1 MFSFAFVA
9 TIQSHLLSVD
19 VAVLDE
25 GGAADV
31 DGDVLRGL
39 PVLDEAL
46 LHVVLLTLLLL
57 QQKKHQIKPISQN
70 PGMYLEKNWMKYE
83 MSPFPPCSGSEK
95 FHHNHVSQDFL

>member
-1 MFSFAFVA
+1 MLNHCKSN
-9 TIQSHLLSVD
+9 SHLLPID

-57 QQKKHQIKPISQN
+57 QQKNIKSSQ
-70 PGMYLEKNWMKYE
+70 
-83 MSPFPPCSGSEK
+83 
-95 FHHNHVSQDFL
+95 FHITQGCIWRKTG

>member
-1 MFSFAFVA
+1 MLQICKEKRLSLRDA
-9 TIQSHLLSVD
+9 QPLQGNSHLLPID

-57 QQKKHQIKPISQN
+57 Q
-70 PGMYLEKNWMKYE
+70 
-83 MSPFPPCSGSEK
+83 
-95 FHHNHVSQDFL
+95 

>member
-1 MFSFAFVA
+1 MLNHCKSN
-9 TIQSHLLSVD
+9 SHLLPID

-57 QQKKHQIKPISQN
+57 QQKKHQIKPISHNQ
-70 PGMYLEKNWMKYE
+70 GMYLEKKWMKYE
-83 MSPFPPCSGSEK
+83 MSPPHLLRTGKIPP
-95 FHHNHVSQDFL
+95 

>member
-1 MFSFAFVA
+1 MA

-57 QQKKHQIKPISQN
+57 Q
-70 PGMYLEKNWMKYE
+70 
-83 MSPFPPCSGSEK
+83 
-95 FHHNHVSQDFL
+95 